1 MQTPPTR
8 GRELK
13 CDLERPVAVLAGR
26 PHAGGRELKFAQAV
40 DGVGAVLHL
49 RAEAKT
55 VADSQERS
63 KGKDLKRSPA
73 IFCRKG

>member
-1 MQTPPTR
+1 M
-8 GRELK
+8 
-13 CDLERPVAVLAGR
+13 AGA
-26 PHAGGRELKFAQAV
+26 PHARGRELKFAQAV

-49 RAEAKT
+49 HAEAKT
-55 VADSQERS
+55 VADSQKRS